1 MWMKKSFSLT
11 GVALA
16 LVLLATPAMAEKSSV
31 ELGKKLFND
40 PGLGASK
47 NDKSCNT
54 CHNDG
59 KGLEKAGGNPKLT
72 KVINKCITGPLEG
85 EKIDG
90 RTVAMRSLKM
100 YIQSLSK

>member
-1 MWMKKSFSLT
+1 MKKCFTLIGAAFIFT
-11 GVALA
+11 LM
-16 LVLLATPAMAEKSSV
+16 ATPTMAEKSSV
-31 ELGKKLFND
+31 ELGKKLFNN

-54 CHNDG
+54 CHNNG
-59 KGLEKAGGNPKLT
+59 KGLENAGSNPKLS
-72 KVINKCITGPLEG
+72 KIINKCITNPMQG
-85 EKIDG
+85 EKLDG

>member
-1 MWMKKSFSLT
+1 MKKTFTLI

-16 LVLLATPAMAEKSSV
+16 FGLLATPSMAAKSSV

-54 CHNDG
+54 CHNNG
-59 KGLEKAGGNPKLT
+59 EGLENAGSNPKLA
-72 KVINKCITGPLEG
+72 KMINKCITGPLEG